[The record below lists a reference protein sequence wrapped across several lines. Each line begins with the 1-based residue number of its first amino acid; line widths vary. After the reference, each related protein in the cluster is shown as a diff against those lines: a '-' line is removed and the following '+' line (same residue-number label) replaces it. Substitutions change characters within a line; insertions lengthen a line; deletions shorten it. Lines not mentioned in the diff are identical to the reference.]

1 MNLNCERNFDDNNRS
16 RLYHNANLAEPADQ
30 ELIERVKAG
39 DDTAFDQIIDRYGP
53 RLYQTAFAILNSHHD
68 AEEVV
73 QDALVKAY
81 RALPGFRG
89 ESQLLT
95 WLCRI
100 VINQAHNKYHW
111 NKRRGSEVNLSLS
124 RPPEAGSDQE
134 QEDFN
139 LPDERYSPER
149 ALSNAELGE
158 LLEREI
164 AQLPESLH
172 ETMVLRH
179 LQHFA
184 YEDIARIQSCQLGT
198 IKSRLSRGRDILLK
212 RLKKYDLEPALA

>member
-1 MNLNCERNFDDNNRS
+1 MN
-16 RLYHNANLAEPADQ
+16 NLRQLDYTEISDE
-30 ELIERVKAG
+30 ELINRVKTG
-39 DDTAFDQIIDRYGP
+39 DGAAFDAIIDRYAS
-53 RLYQTAFAILNSHHD
+53 RLYQTAYAILNSHHD

-89 ESQLLT
+89 ESLLLT

-124 RPPEAGSDQE
+124 RPPEAGGDQE

-139 LPDERYSPER
+139 IPDSRHTPER
-149 ALSNAELGE
+149 VLANAELGE

-164 AQLPESLH
+164 AMLPDSLR
-172 ETMVLRH
+172 ETMILRH
-179 LQHFA
+179 LQNFA
-184 YEDIARIQSCQLGT
+184 YEDIARIQECQLGT

-212 RLKKYDLEPALA
+212 RLKKYGLIPAEAAV

>member
-1 MNLNCERNFDDNNRS
+1 MSYNSNPLYCEISDD
-16 RLYHNANLAEPADQ
+16 
-30 ELIERVKAG
+30 ELIRNIKSG
-39 DDTAFDQIIDRYGP
+39 DDAAFNRIIDRYAG
-53 RLYQTAFAILNSHHD
+53 RLYQTAYAILNSHHD

-89 ESQLLT
+89 ESLLLT

-111 NKRRGSEVNLSLS
+111 NKRRGSDVNLSLS
-124 RPPEAGSDQE
+124 RPPEPGGDQE

-139 LPDERYSPER
+139 IPDDTHTPEK
-149 ALSNAELGE
+149 ALSNAELGD
-158 LLEREI
+158 LLVHEI
-164 AQLPESLH
+164 GQLPDSLR

-179 LQHFA
+179 LQNFA
-184 YEDIARIQSCQLGT
+184 YEDIAQIQSCQLGT

-212 RLKKYDLEPALA
+212 RLRKYGLEPAAV